1 MPKAAVFRHP
11 EPMSAINVT
20 PFIDV
25 LLVLLIMLI
34 ITVPMVSHKVPI
46 DLPSG
51 PRTVEQ
57 KAEPYQLAIDAAG
70 SLYWD
75 GRRIADAELPGLLA
89 GMLQSNPEASLTL
102 NTNAETR
109 YERFDSVLATVKRA
123 NVTRLGFVG
132 NEHMKL

>member
-1 MPKAAVFRHP
+1 MPRAAVFRHP
-11 EPMSAINVT
+11 EPMSSINVT

-46 DLPSG
+46 DLPNG
-51 PRTVEQ
+51 PEVEKRPQ
-57 KAEPYQLAIDAAG
+57 PYQLAIDAAG
-70 SLYWD
+70 TLFWE

-89 GMLQSNPEASLTL
+89 GMQKGNPEAALAL

-123 NVTRLGFVG
+123 GVTRLGFVG

>member
-1 MPKAAVFRHP
+1 MPKAAVFHHP
-11 EPMSAINVT
+11 EPMSSINVT

-51 PRTVEQ
+51 PSPPA

-70 SLYWD
+70 GLFWD
-75 GRRIADAELPGLLA
+75 GRRIADSELPGLLH
-89 GMLQSNPEASLTL
+89 GMQQSNPEAALTL
-102 NTNAETR
+102 NTHAETR